1 MAKKKATKKK
11 VAKKATKK
19 KVAKKVTKKKVAKK
33 TAKKRV
39 AKKSTK
45 KKATKKKVAKKAA
58 KKKVAK
64 KVAKKATKKKVAKK
78 ADKKKSAKNAVKKKV
93 AKKAVKKKVAKKAG
107 KKKVAKKATKK
118 KVTKKATKK
127 KAVKKAAPKAKKKAG
142 DSKTLFDSILELIRV
157 TSTVIPDDIQKV
169 VLEALAKEEKN
180 TSAEYAMNIIKA
192 NIELAKKKSQPLCQD
207 TGTIIFNVAHPV
219 GFNQTAF
226 TKVVEKA
233 VVHATEVGYLR
244 QNSVDS
250 LKGTNDTMNLGPGHP
265 SIHFHEHSK
274 NTVEVR
280 LMLKG
285 GGCENVG
292 AQYSLPNQEIGA
304 GRDLDGVRK
313 AILDAVQKAQ
323 GKGCGPGVLGVCIG
337 GDRGSGYIESKEQL
351 FRALDDTNSIEEL
364 ANLEK
369 DIVETA
375 NKLGIGPMGFGG
387 KTTLL
392 GCKVGHL
399 NRLPASFFVSVSY
412 MCWAYRRHGVSL
424 KNDSSIAKWLY

>member
-1 MAKKKATKKK
+1 MAKKATKKK

-19 KVAKKVTKKKVAKK
+19 ATKKVAKKKVAKK
-33 TAKKRV
+33 TAKK
-39 AKKSTK
+39 A
-45 KKATKKKVAKKAA
+45 
-58 KKKVAK
+58 
-64 KVAKKATKKKVAKK
+64 
-78 ADKKKSAKNAVKKKV
+78 
-93 AKKAVKKKVAKKAG
+93 
-107 KKKVAKKATKK
+107 
-118 KVTKKATKK
+118 TKKATKK
-127 KAVKKAAPKAKKKAG
+127 TTKKTTKKKSANT
-142 DSKTLFDSILELIRV
+142 SANLFDSILELIRV

-169 VLEALAKEEKN
+169 VLEALAREEKN
-180 TSAEYAMNIIKA
+180 TTAEYAMNIIKA
-192 NIELAKKKSQPLCQD
+192 NIDLAKKKSQPLCQD
-207 TGTIIFNVAHPV
+207 TGTIIFEVAHPV
-219 GFNQTAF
+219 GFNQTDF
-226 TKVVEKA
+226 RKVVEKA
-233 VVHATEVGYLR
+233 VVKATEVGYLR

-265 SIHFHEHSK
+265 AIHFHEHNK
-274 NTVEVR
+274 KTVEVR

-292 AQYSLPNQEIGA
+292 AQYSLPNQELGA

-337 GDRGSGYIESKEQL
+337 GDRGAGYVNSKEQL
-351 FRALDDTNSIEEL
+351 FRRLDDTNEIAEL
-364 ANLEK
+364 AELEK

-392 GCKVGHL
+392 GCKIGHL

-424 KNDSSIAKWLY
+424 KTDNKISNWLY

>member
-19 KVAKKVTKKKVAKK
+19 KVAKK
-33 TAKKRV
+33 
-39 AKKSTK
+39 
-45 KKATKKKVAKKAA
+45 ATK
-58 KKKVAK
+58 K

-78 ADKKKSAKNAVKKKV
+78 ATKKKV
-93 AKKAVKKKVAKKAG
+93 AKKATKKKVAKKATKKKVAKKATKKKVAKKATKKKVAKKATKKKVAKKAT

-118 KVTKKATKK
+118 KVTKKAVNTDK
-127 KAVKKAAPKAKKKAG
+127 V
-142 DSKTLFDSILELIRV
+142 LFDSILELIRS
-157 TSTVIPDDIQKV
+157 TSAEIPNDVQKV
-169 VLEALAKEEKN
+169 ILEALHREEKN

-207 TGTIIFNVAHPV
+207 TGTIIFYVSHPV
-219 GFNQTAF
+219 GFNQTKF
-226 TKVVEKA
+226 TKIVEKA
-233 VVHATEVGYLR
+233 VVKATEVGYLR

-265 SIHFHEHSK
+265 SIHFHEHKSK
-274 NTVEVR
+274 SVEVR

-292 AQYSLPNQEIGA
+292 AQYSLPNQTLNA

-313 AILDAVQKAQ
+313 AILDAIQKAQ
-323 GKGCGPGVLGVCIG
+323 GKGCGPGVLGVTIG
-337 GDRGSGYIESKEQL
+337 GDRGSGFINSKEQL
-351 FRALDDTNSIEEL
+351 FRKLDDTNDIKEL
-364 ANLEK
+364 ADLEK

-392 GCKVGHL
+392 GCKIGAL

-412 MCWAYRRHGVSL
+412 MCWAYRRQGVVLGNTNNIKS
-424 KNDSSIAKWLY
+424 WLY